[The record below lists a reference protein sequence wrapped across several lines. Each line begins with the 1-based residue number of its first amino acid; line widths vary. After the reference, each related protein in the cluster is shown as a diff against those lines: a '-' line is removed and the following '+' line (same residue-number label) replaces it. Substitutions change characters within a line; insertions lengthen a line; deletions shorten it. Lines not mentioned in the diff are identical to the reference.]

1 MASPALQA
9 LIDASAGAAGSL
21 FTCYLLYPLDLAK
34 TQIQSGATKD
44 VRSTLLQILREHG
57 VLGLF
62 EGLGPR
68 ALQTVLQNFI
78 YFYAYAWLKQR
89 HQQLGH
95 QPTAVANTAL
105 GVLAG
110 IANLTVT
117 LPLETVVVQ
126 LQTQP
131 QGADERRSAAQ
142 LAAQLWRTGLWK
154 SYWISCALTLN
165 PALTTALFDALKA
178 RYLTLLS
185 AQGSGRRRQ
194 HSLSTAQ
201 AFAIGS
207 LAKAAAT
214 LATYPL
220 VRLKITQ
227 QAQAAQGTAVTL
239 SQIARQIVKAEG
251 AAGLYRGCSAQIGTS
266 VLKSGVLLASKEQLV
281 RYTMSLILMASRRNK
296 SSKQAVA

>member
-1 MASPALQA
+1 MASPALQT

-110 IANLTVT
+110 IANLTVPPPPET
-117 LPLETVVVQ
+117 LLPTAHLLLPTTNYQ
-126 LQTQP
+126 L
-131 QGADERRSAAQ
+131 
-142 LAAQLWRTGLWK
+142 
-154 SYWISCALTLN
+154 
-165 PALTTALFDALKA
+165 LTT
-178 RYLTLLS
+178 TTC
-185 AQGSGRRRQ
+185 
-194 HSLSTAQ
+194 HVHTA
-201 AFAIGS
+201 GD
-207 LAKAAAT
+207 AAA
-214 LATYPL
+214 
-220 VRLKITQ
+220 
-227 QAQAAQGTAVTL
+227 GDGG
-239 SQIARQIVKAEG
+239 G
-251 AAGLYRGCSAQIGTS
+251 AAADAAPGR
-266 VLKSGVLLASKEQLV
+266 
-281 RYTMSLILMASRRNK
+281 
-296 SSKQAVA
+296 